1 MNHRNDNYSC
11 LNDNQRSCCNW
22 SPCSAM
28 RQGPTGP
35 TGPTGDTGPIGPT
48 GATGPTGLQGD
59 PGPTGLQGDQGPM
72 GPQGDPGPT
81 GATGPAVTA
90 SSMSALNTTG
100 ATIAVE
106 AAGTPVALPNN
117 HNLGGFIVNATNEVF
132 SAPETGIYLVSYN
145 ISLNAAAL
153 VSSQVLLNGA
163 VMAGTTVS
171 PTAQVSTLSATVI
184 TNLTAGDTLTLQLFN
199 TAGNVVLQGGN
210 GASLTV
216 VRLS

>member
-1 MNHRNDNYSC
+1 ME
-11 LNDNQRSCCNW
+11 L
-22 SPCSAM
+22 
-28 RQGPTGP
+28 
-35 TGPTGDTGPIGPT
+35 DTGTSHFPDLT
-48 GATGPTGLQGD
+48 RST
-59 PGPTGLQGDQGPM
+59 GPTGLQGDQGPM

-81 GATGPAVTA
+81 GATGPVVTA

-100 ATIAVE
+100 ATIAVVT
-106 AAGTPVALPNN
+106 AGTPVALPNN
-117 HNLGGFIVNATNEVF
+117 HNLGGFTVNAANEEF

-145 ISLNAAAL
+145 ISLNTAAL

-163 VMAGTTVS
+163 VMAGTTIS
-171 PTAQVSTLSATVI
+171 PTDQVSTLSATVI

-199 TAGNVVLQGGN
+199 TGGNVVLQVGN